1 MNSAAPIYIFL
12 RGINVGSIRIGMAD
26 LVATLRSAGY
36 TDVQTVLATGNVVC
50 RPPTGS
56 DTAATKTTIER
67 VLSERFGYTATV
79 HLRTHTAL
87 VALCMAAR
95 QFSDDLSRH
104 QYALIADGT
113 ATVSALEEAFTKLPV
128 DPQQSFTA
136 LGADALWVV
145 PKGQTLTA
153 PFGKIVLSTATYK
166 TRVTSRTVA
175 TVERLLQLG
184 VEYVH

>member
-1 MNSAAPIYIFL
+1 MNNPAPIYIFL
-12 RGINVGSIRIGMAD
+12 RGINVGGVRIGMAD
-26 LVATLRSAGY
+26 LVATLLSAGY

-56 DTAATKTTIER
+56 DTADHKTTIER
-67 VLSERFGYTATV
+67 VLSNRFGYNATV
-79 HLRTHTAL
+79 HLRTHAAL

-95 QFSDDLSRH
+95 QLPADVSRH
-104 QYALIADGT
+104 RYALIADGP
-113 ATVSALEEAFTKLPV
+113 ATVVALEEAFMQLPV

-153 PFGKIVLSTATYK
+153 PFGKIVLGTETYK
-166 TRVTSRTVA
+166 TTVTSRTVA
-175 TVERLLQLG
+175 TVERLIQLG
-184 VEYVH
+184 ETYAH